1 MSEVVSKAVVART
14 ASLKL
19 TNIST
24 KTKNAALLK
33 IASAISEHKKALL
46 KANVEDVEN
55 AERLL
60 MQGKLSK
67 AFVQRLK
74 LSYHKL
80 RDVAEMLRSVARLED
95 PVGKTLYAM
104 ELDRGMELY
113 KVSCPIGVIGAIFEA
128 RPDIL
133 PQLSA
138 LCLKSGNAVILKGG
152 KEARHSNEAFF
163 ELIHTTTERAGIPR
177 GWIQLIEARRE
188 VRELLK
194 LDEHIDL
201 LVPRGSKGFVKYIQ
215 SNTSIP
221 VLGHAEG
228 VCHIYV
234 DAGADLR
241 KALGICYDAKVQY
254 PAVCNAVET
263 LLVHRAVAKRF
274 LPRLAER
281 YKEALVEIR
290 GCERTRKI
298 LRGVGRATEKD
309 WRTEYLDLII
319 SVKIVD
325 SVDEAINHIN
335 TYGSK
340 HTDAI
345 ITKNRKTALKFLT
358 GVDSSSVM
366 LNASTRFSDGYR
378 YGLGAEVGIATGK
391 IHARGPVGLEGLTTS
406 KYYLLGSGQV
416 VATYLGLTAK
426 PFTHRSLKKRWD
438 DVARNLSKI
447 K

>member
-1 MSEVVSKAVVART
+1 MNSVISKTMAARG

-19 TNIST
+19 ANITTN
-24 KTKNAALLK
+24 KKNTALLK
-33 IASAISEHKKALL
+33 IASTISKNKKALL
-46 KANVEDVEN
+46 RTNAEDVEN

-60 MQGKLSK
+60 AQGKLSK

-74 LSYHKL
+74 LSEHKL
-80 RDVAEMLRSVARLED
+80 RDIAEMVRSVARLED
-95 PVGKTLYAM
+95 PVGRTLYAM
-104 ELDRGMELY
+104 ELDRGLELY

-128 RPDIL
+128 RPDVL

-152 KEARHSNEAFF
+152 KEAKRSNEAFF
-163 ELIHTTTERAGIPR
+163 ELIRSATERTGIPR

-201 LVPRGSKGFVKYIQ
+201 LVPRGSKEFVKYIQ
-215 SNTSIP
+215 ANTSIP
-221 VLGHAEG
+221 VLGHTEG

-234 DAGADLR
+234 DREADLR
-241 KALGICYDAKVQY
+241 QALNVCYDSKVQY

-263 LLVHRAVAKRF
+263 LLVHRGIAKRF
-274 LPRLAER
+274 LPSLAKR
-281 YKEALVEIR
+281 YKEAGVEIK

-298 LRGVGRATEKD
+298 LRNIKKATETD
-309 WRTEYLDLII
+309 WKTEYLDLVI
-319 SVKIVD
+319 SIKIVG
-325 SVDEAINHIN
+325 SVDEAIGHIN

-391 IHARGPVGLEGLTTS
+391 IHARGPVGLDGLTTS
-406 KYYLLGSGQV
+406 KYYLLGEGQT
-416 VATYLGLTAK
+416 VATYLGPTAK
-426 PFTHRSLKKRWD
+426 RFVHRRLSKRWSD
-438 DVARNLSKI
+438 IAHTLKEQ
-447 K
+447 

>member
-1 MSEVVSKAVVART
+1 MNEIILKAMAARR

-19 TNIST
+19 ANITT
-24 KTKNAALLK
+24 KAKNRALLK
-33 IASAISEHKKALL
+33 IASAISKNKKSLL
-46 KANVEDVEN
+46 SANVEDVED

-60 MQGKLSK
+60 ARGKLSK

-74 LSYHKL
+74 LSDHKL
-80 RDVAEMLRSVARLED
+80 RDIAKMVRSVARLED
-95 PVGKTLYAM
+95 PVGRTLYGM
-104 ELDRGMELY
+104 KLDRGLELY

-128 RPDIL
+128 RPDVL

-152 KEARHSNEAFF
+152 KEAKRSNETFF
-163 ELIHTTTERAGIPR
+163 ELIRSTAKRAGLPR

-194 LDEHIDL
+194 LDEDIDL
-201 LVPRGSKGFVKYIQ
+201 LVPRGSKEFVKYIQ
-215 SNTSIP
+215 ANTSIP

-228 VCHIYV
+228 VCHVYV
-234 DAGADLR
+234 DTEADVEQ
-241 KALGICYDAKVQY
+241 ALNVCYDSKVQY
-254 PAVCNAVET
+254 PAVCNAAET
-263 LLVHRAVAKRF
+263 LLVHRGIAKLF
-274 LPRLAER
+274 LPSLARR
-281 YKEALVEIR
+281 YKEAGVEIR

-298 LRGVGRATEKD
+298 LRGIKKATERD
-309 WRTEYLDLII
+309 WKTEYLDLVI
-319 SVKIVD
+319 SIKIVG
-325 SVDEAINHIN
+325 SADEAIGHIN

-345 ITKNRKTALKFLT
+345 ITRNGKTAIKFLT

-391 IHARGPVGLEGLTTS
+391 IHARGPVGLDGLATS
-406 KYYLLGSGQV
+406 KYYLLGEGQT
-416 VATYLGLTAK
+416 VATYLGPTAK
-426 PFTHRSLKKRWD
+426 PFVHRRLSKRWSDIARALKKQ
-438 DVARNLSKI
+438 
-447 K
+447 

>member
-1 MSEVVSKAVVART
+1 MNSVIQKTMAARG

-19 TNIST
+19 ANITTN
-24 KTKNAALLK
+24 KKNTALLK
-33 IASAISEHKKALL
+33 IASAISKHKKALL
-46 KANVEDVEN
+46 KANAEDVEN

-60 MQGKLSK
+60 AQGKLSK

-74 LSYHKL
+74 LSEHKL
-80 RDVAEMLRSVARLED
+80 RDIAEMVRSVARLED
-95 PVGKTLYAM
+95 PVGRTLYVM
-104 ELDRGMELY
+104 ELDRGLELY

-128 RPDIL
+128 RPDVL

-152 KEARHSNEAFF
+152 KEAKRSNEAFF
-163 ELIHTTTERAGIPR
+163 ELIRSTAERTGLPR

-201 LVPRGSKGFVKYIQ
+201 LVPRGSKEFVKYIQ
-215 SNTSIP
+215 ANTSIP
-221 VLGHAEG
+221 VLGHTEG

-234 DAGADLR
+234 DKEANLEQ
-241 KALGICYDAKVQY
+241 ALNVCYDSKVQY

-263 LLVHRAVAKRF
+263 LLVHRGIAKRF
-274 LPRLAER
+274 LPPLARR
-281 YKEALVEIR
+281 YEEVGVEIR

-298 LRGVGRATEKD
+298 LRGIKKATEKD
-309 WRTEYLDLII
+309 WKTEYLNLII
-319 SVKIVD
+319 SIKIVG
-325 SVDEAINHIN
+325 SVDEAIGHIN

-340 HTDAI
+340 HTDAVV
-345 ITKNRKTALKFLT
+345 TRNGKTAFKFLT

-378 YGLGAEVGIATGK
+378 YGLGAEVGIATSK
-391 IHARGPVGLEGLTTS
+391 IHARGPVGLDGLTTS
-406 KYYLLGSGQV
+406 KYYLLGEGQM
-416 VATYLGLTAK
+416 VATYLGPTAK
-426 PFTHRSLKKRWD
+426 PFTHRALSKRWSQIAQALKKQ
-438 DVARNLSKI
+438 
-447 K
+447 

>member
-1 MSEVVSKAVVART
+1 MSEVISKALATRK

-19 TNIST
+19 ANIAT
-24 KTKNAALLK
+24 KEKNAALLK
-33 IASAISEHKKALL
+33 IASAISDNKRALL
-46 KANVEDVEN
+46 KANAEDVAD

-60 MQGKLSK
+60 VQGKLSK

-74 LSYHKL
+74 LSDHKL
-80 RDVAEMLRSVARLED
+80 RDISKMVRSVAKLED
-95 PVGKTLYAM
+95 PVGRTLYAM
-104 ELDRGMELY
+104 ELDQGLELY

-128 RPDIL
+128 RPDVL

-152 KEARHSNEAFF
+152 KEARRSNEAFF
-163 ELIHTTTERAGIPR
+163 EIIRSATERAGIPR
-177 GWIQLIEARRE
+177 GWVQLIEARRE

-215 SNTSIP
+215 STTSIP

-234 DAGADLR
+234 DAEADLR
-241 KALGICYDAKVQY
+241 KALNICYDAKVQY

-263 LLVHRAVAKRF
+263 VLVHQTVAKRF
-274 LPRLAER
+274 LPMLAEW
-281 YKEALVEIR
+281 YKRAKVKMR

-298 LRGVGRATEKD
+298 VRGIKRATEYD
-309 WRTEYLDLII
+309 WRTEYLDLVVSI
-319 SVKIVD
+319 KIVG
-325 SVDEAINHIN
+325 SVDEAIDHIN

-345 ITKNRKTALKFLT
+345 VTKNKETAFKFLI
-358 GVDSSSVM
+358 GVDSSSAM
-366 LNASTRFSDGYR
+366 LNTSTRFSDGYR

-391 IHARGPVGLEGLTTS
+391 IHARGPVGLDGLTTS
-406 KYYLLGSGQV
+406 KYYLLGNGQV
-416 VATYLGLTAK
+416 VATYVGPVAK
-426 PFTHRSLKKRWD
+426 PFTHRLLEKRWG
-438 DVARNLSKI
+438 DVVQNLGKT
-447 K
+447 

>member
-1 MSEVVSKAVVART
+1 MSEVISKAMEARR

-19 TNIST
+19 ANIST
-24 KTKNAALLK
+24 KAKNTALLK
-33 IASAISEHKKALL
+33 IVSAISKNKKALL
-46 KANVEDVEN
+46 RANAEDVED

-60 MQGKLSK
+60 AQGKLSK

-74 LSYHKL
+74 LSDHKL
-80 RDVAEMLRSVARLED
+80 RDIAEMVRSVARLED
-95 PVGKTLYAM
+95 PVGRTLYSM
-104 ELDRGMELY
+104 KLDRGLELY

-128 RPDIL
+128 RPDVL

-152 KEARHSNEAFF
+152 KEAKHSNEAFF
-163 ELIHTTTERAGIPR
+163 ELIRSTTERAGIPR

-194 LDEHIDL
+194 LGEYIDL
-201 LVPRGSKGFVKYIQ
+201 LVPRGSKDFVKYIQ

-241 KALGICYDAKVQY
+241 QALSICYDAKVQY

-274 LPRLAER
+274 LPRLAKR
-281 YKEALVEIR
+281 YGEARVEIR
-290 GCERTRKI
+290 GCERTKKI
-298 LRGVGRATEKD
+298 LHDIRRATEKD
-309 WRTEYLDLII
+309 WRTEYLDLVI
-319 SVKIVD
+319 SIKLVG
-325 SVDEAINHIN
+325 SVDEAIDHIN

-426 PFTHRSLKKRWD
+426 PFTHRPLKRRWD
-438 DVARNLSKI
+438 DIARNR
-447 K
+447 

>member
-1 MSEVVSKAVVART
+1 MNSVISKTMAARG

-19 TNIST
+19 ANITTN
-24 KTKNAALLK
+24 KKNTALLK
-33 IASAISEHKKALL
+33 IASTISKNKKALL
-46 KANVEDVEN
+46 RANAEDVEN

-60 MQGKLSK
+60 AQGKLSK

-74 LSYHKL
+74 LSEHKL
-80 RDVAEMLRSVARLED
+80 RDIAEMVRSVARLED
-95 PVGKTLYAM
+95 PVGRTLYAM
-104 ELDRGMELY
+104 ELDRGLELY

-128 RPDIL
+128 RPDVL

-152 KEARHSNEAFF
+152 KEAKRSNEAFF
-163 ELIHTTTERAGIPR
+163 ELIRSATERTGIPR

-201 LVPRGSKGFVKYIQ
+201 LVPRGSKEFVKYIQ
-215 SNTSIP
+215 ANTSIP
-221 VLGHAEG
+221 VLGHTEG

-234 DAGADLR
+234 DREADLR
-241 KALGICYDAKVQY
+241 QALNVCYDSKVQY

-263 LLVHRAVAKRF
+263 LLVHRGIAKRF
-274 LPRLAER
+274 LPSLAKR
-281 YKEALVEIR
+281 YKEAGVEIK

-298 LRGVGRATEKD
+298 LRNIKKATETD
-309 WRTEYLDLII
+309 WKTEYLDLVI
-319 SVKIVD
+319 SIKIVG
-325 SVDEAINHIN
+325 SVDEAIGHIN

-391 IHARGPVGLEGLTTS
+391 IHARGPVGLDGLTTS
-406 KYYLLGSGQV
+406 KYYLLGEGQT
-416 VATYLGLTAK
+416 VATYLGPTAK
-426 PFTHRSLKKRWD
+426 RFVHRRLSKRWSD
-438 DVARNLSKI
+438 IAHTLKEQ
-447 K
+447 

>member
-1 MSEVVSKAVVART
+1 MNSVISKAMAART

-19 TNIST
+19 ANITTN
-24 KTKNAALLK
+24 KKNMALLK
-33 IASAISEHKKALL
+33 IASAISKQKKALL
-46 KANVEDVEN
+46 RANAKDVEN

-60 MQGKLSK
+60 ARGELSN

-74 LSYHKL
+74 LSDYKL
-80 RDVAEMLRSVARLED
+80 RNIAEMVRSVARLED

-104 ELDRGMELY
+104 ELDRGLELY

-128 RPDIL
+128 RPDVL

-138 LCLKSGNAVILKGG
+138 LCLKSGNAMILKGG
-152 KEARHSNEAFF
+152 KEARYSNEAFF
-163 ELIHTTTERAGIPR
+163 ELIRSATERTGIPR
-177 GWIQLIEARRE
+177 EWIQLIEARQE

-201 LVPRGSKGFVKYIQ
+201 LVPRGSKEFVKYIQ
-215 SNTSIP
+215 NNSSIP

-234 DAGADLR
+234 DKEANLEQ
-241 KALGICYDAKVQY
+241 ALNLCYDSKVQY

-263 LLVHRAVAKRF
+263 LLVHRGIAKRF
-274 LPRLAER
+274 LPPLARR
-281 YKEALVEIR
+281 YEKVGVEIR

-298 LRGVGRATEKD
+298 LHGIKKATEKD
-309 WRTEYLDLII
+309 WKTEYLDLII
-319 SVKIVD
+319 SIKIVGG
-325 SVDEAINHIN
+325 VDEAIEHIN

-345 ITKNRKTALKFLT
+345 ITQNGKTAFNFLT
-358 GVDSSSVM
+358 GVDSSSVI

-378 YGLGAEVGIATGK
+378 YGLGAEVGISTGK
-391 IHARGPVGLEGLTTS
+391 IHARGPVGLDGMATS
-406 KYYLLGSGQV
+406 KYYLLGKGQT
-416 VATYLGLTAK
+416 VATYLGPTAK
-426 PFTHRSLKKRWD
+426 PFVHRKLSKRWND
-438 DVARNLSKI
+438 IARTI
-447 K
+447 KK

>member
-1 MSEVVSKAVVART
+1 MNGVVSKSVAARR

-19 TNIST
+19 ANIST
-24 KTKNAALLK
+24 EAKNKALLK
-33 IASAISEHKKALL
+33 IASVISEHKKTLL
-46 KANVEDVEN
+46 KANAEDVED

-60 MQGKLSK
+60 AQGKLSK

-74 LSYHKL
+74 LSDHKL
-80 RDVAEMLRSVARLED
+80 QDVVEMVRSVARLED

-104 ELDRGMELY
+104 ELDRGLELY

-128 RPDIL
+128 RPDVL

-152 KEARHSNEAFF
+152 KEAKRSNEAFF
-163 ELIHTTTERAGIPR
+163 ELIHGAAGRTGIPH

-201 LVPRGSKGFVKYIQ
+201 LVPRGSKEFVKYIQ
-215 SNTSIP
+215 ANTRIP

-234 DAGADLR
+234 DSKADL
-241 KALGICYDAKVQY
+241 KQAIDICYDAKVQY

-263 LLVHRAVAKRF
+263 LLVHRAAAGYF
-274 LPRLAER
+274 LPRIAGR
-281 YKEALVEIR
+281 YQEAGVEIR
-290 GCERTRKI
+290 GCERARKI
-298 LRGVGRATEKD
+298 LRGIKKATKKD

-319 SVKIVD
+319 SIKIVD
-325 SVDEAINHIN
+325 SVEEAVDHIN

-345 ITKNRKTALKFLT
+345 ITRDRGSALRFLT

-378 YGLGAEVGIATGK
+378 YGLGAEVGISTGK
-391 IHARGPVGLEGLTTS
+391 IHARGPVGLSGLTTA
-406 KYYLLGSGQV
+406 KYILVGHGHI
-416 VATYLGLTAK
+416 VAEYLGPRAK
-426 PFTHRSLKKRWD
+426 RFTHKAIKRAWCTRG
-438 DVARNLSKI
+438 VG
-447 K
+447 

>member
-1 MSEVVSKAVVART
+1 MNSVISKAMAVRR
-14 ASLKL
+14 ASLEL
-19 TNIST
+19 ANITTN
-24 KTKNAALLK
+24 KKNTALLK
-33 IASAISEHKKALL
+33 IASAISKHKKALL
-46 KANVEDVEN
+46 KANAEDVEN

-60 MQGKLSK
+60 ARGKLSK

-74 LSYHKL
+74 LSDYKL
-80 RDVAEMLRSVARLED
+80 RDIAEMVQSVARLED

-104 ELDRGMELY
+104 ELDRGLELY
-113 KVSCPIGVIGAIFEA
+113 KVSCSIGVIGAIFEA
-128 RPDIL
+128 RPDVL

-152 KEARHSNEAFF
+152 KEAKRSNEAFF
-163 ELIHTTTERAGIPR
+163 ELIRSATERTGIPR
-177 GWIQLIEARRE
+177 EWVQLIEARQE

-201 LVPRGSKGFVKYIQ
+201 LVPRGSKEFVKYIQ
-215 SNTSIP
+215 ANTSIP
-221 VLGHAEG
+221 VLGHTEG

-234 DAGADLR
+234 DKEANLEQ
-241 KALGICYDAKVQY
+241 ALKVCYDSKVQY

-263 LLVHRAVAKRF
+263 LLVHRGIAKRF
-274 LPRLAER
+274 LPPLARR
-281 YKEALVEIR
+281 YKEAEVEIR

-298 LRGVGRATEKD
+298 LHDIKKATEKD
-309 WRTEYLDLII
+309 WKTEYLDLII
-319 SVKIVD
+319 SIKIVG
-325 SVDEAINHIN
+325 SADEAIGHIN

-391 IHARGPVGLEGLTTS
+391 IHARGPVGLDGLTTS
-406 KYYLLGSGQV
+406 KYYLLGRGQT
-416 VATYLGLTAK
+416 VATYLGPTAK
-426 PFTHRSLKKRWD
+426 PFTHRKLSKRWSDIARLKKQ
-438 DVARNLSKI
+438 
-447 K
+447 

>member
-1 MSEVVSKAVVART
+1 MNSVISKTMAARG

-19 TNIST
+19 ANITTN
-24 KTKNAALLK
+24 KKNTALLK
-33 IASAISEHKKALL
+33 IASTISKNKKALL
-46 KANVEDVEN
+46 RANAEDVEN

-60 MQGKLSK
+60 AQGKLSK

-74 LSYHKL
+74 LSEHKL
-80 RDVAEMLRSVARLED
+80 RDIAEMVRSVARLED
-95 PVGKTLYAM
+95 PVGRTLYAM
-104 ELDRGMELY
+104 ELDRGLELY

-128 RPDIL
+128 RPDVL

-152 KEARHSNEAFF
+152 KEAKRSNEAFF
-163 ELIHTTTERAGIPR
+163 ELIRSATERTGIPR

-201 LVPRGSKGFVKYIQ
+201 LVPRGSKEFVKYIQ
-215 SNTSIP
+215 ANTSIP

-234 DAGADLR
+234 DREADLR
-241 KALGICYDAKVQY
+241 QALNVCYDSKVQY

-263 LLVHRAVAKRF
+263 LLVHRGIAKRF
-274 LPRLAER
+274 LPSLAKR
-281 YKEALVEIR
+281 YKEAGVEIK

-298 LRGVGRATEKD
+298 LHGIKKATEKD
-309 WRTEYLDLII
+309 WKTEYLDLII
-319 SVKIVD
+319 SIKIVG
-325 SVDEAINHIN
+325 SVDEAIGHIN

-358 GVDSSSVM
+358 GIDSSSVM

-391 IHARGPVGLEGLTTS
+391 IHARGPVGLDGLTTS
-406 KYYLLGSGQV
+406 KYYLLGEGQT
-416 VATYLGLTAK
+416 VATYLGPTAK
-426 PFTHRSLKKRWD
+426 RFVHRRLSKRWSD
-438 DVARNLSKI
+438 IAHTLKEQ
-447 K
+447 